1 VTVTS
6 TDLREVGML
15 ITCALRPKLNPAAD
29 ITYRQLVGRY
39 RTEQEFRPAPGY
51 VLDGMALVVLSDA
64 ADLGLILGPRRD
76 SLFAARLADIPN
88 TAGVEQRLLVGLIT
102 AGVAA
107 YAYPT
112 PADFDDDRVRYV
124 RVADLERFLRET
136 CENLK
141 RTADAPLDDEG
152 LEEAWRAYERMPAV
166 RRAEKGRTTGRLS
179 PGCTT
184 YWVTNVLQWL
194 TDQGLGRLAERHGP
208 ETFQLLERFRVQ
220 VRELSGNETYKLL
233 ADARV
238 NDSGLDATVPPEAPI
253 GPERAAALT
262 SDEPHDNDPTARP
275 EAPISPEDAVD
286 LSGDQPHENDGVIK

>member
-1 VTVTS
+1 MTVTS

-29 ITYRQLVGRY
+29 TMYRQLLGRY
-39 RTEQEFRPAPGY
+39 RTEQEFRTATGY
-51 VLDGMALVVLSDA
+51 VLDGMDLVVLSDA
-64 ADLGLILGPRRD
+64 ADLGLVLGPRRD
-76 SLFAARLADIPN
+76 SLFAARLADVPN

-141 RTADAPLDDEG
+141 RTATAPLDDEG

-166 RRAEKGRTTGRLS
+166 RRAEKGRTTGRLT
-179 PGCTT
+179 PACTK

-194 TDQGLGRLAERHGP
+194 TDQGLARLAERHGP

-220 VRELSGNETYKLL
+220 VRELSGHEAYKLL
-233 ADARV
+233 AEARTH
-238 NDSGLDATVPPEAPI
+238 DSGLDATVPPETPI
-253 GPERAAALT
+253 TP
-262 SDEPHDNDPTARP
+262 DDV
-275 EAPISPEDAVD
+275 VD
-286 LSGDQPHENDGVIK
+286 LTGTDQHDSTQHDTELNGTDGVSQ